1 MDNTLGPRVGKG
13 VIGIGPSLERRLP
26 CVDIV
31 AGGRTGGGRL
41 EAVVEA
47 HALRG
52 EAIHMR
58 SVGLA
63 PIAAYIEIAEI
74 VGQNENEVG
83 FGNR

>member
-1 MDNTLGPRVGKG
+1 M
-13 VIGIGPSLERRLP
+13 
-26 CVDIV
+26 
-31 AGGRTGGGRL
+31 